1 MRRFLRLLILQAAL
15 AVATCASAQD
25 ELKLNQ
31 TYRDAI
37 QLKNPFPYTCGG
49 EVSHETSCT

>member
-1 MRRFLRLLILQAAL
+1 MRRFLRLLLLLAAL
-15 AVATCASAQD
+15 AVATSAGAQD